1 MIRCLIVGPVDQDD
15 DAAAARHSCCHGTRA
30 IRFGKGPAG
39 QANARQNGGPTGAI
53 LHCRSPRTDRNRER
67 RRQASAA
74 HQVDPPAR
82 LAPMSGTQLFP
93 GGGGRRV
100 GDRERIPAPR
110 RRARMADASDRRTA
124 RTCGRASSSSG
135 SCHDIQGSKSVCG
148 TIHKCCEMIHD
159 PFRFYFCSE
168 LISSLMLVR
177 LA

>member
-1 MIRCLIVGPVDQDD
+1 MLDRSIRTTTQQQPGT
-15 DAAAARHSCCHGTRA
+15 AAAMVHVRYVSER
-30 IRFGKGPAG
+30 G
-39 QANARQNGGPTGAI
+39 QPARQMLGRMAALPGPSYTVEAHAPI
-53 LHCRSPRTDRNRER
+53 ETE
-67 RRQASAA
+67 SA
-74 HQVDPPAR
+74 
-82 LAPMSGTQLFP
+82 
-93 GGGGRRV
+93 
-100 GDRERIPAPR
+100 GDRHLQLIRSIHRPGWRPCRGHNYFRGEADGESATERIPAPR

-124 RTCGRASSSSG
+124 RTCGQASSSSG